1 MIQRWAKNVE
11 NFGEKSGH
19 HNLSSLVNVEKNV
32 WSKNAL
38 ARERG
43 DKKIKALMWQRMEII
58 TQCHLGTR
66 GKIVE
71 GEKTRLDCKIATF
84 YFSKANIFTPCL
96 PQFWICELYV
106 LDDAVG
112 LLRLKKRR
120 IEQRKNDKFLARTF
134 FRLDDSRIF
143 LFLGRDSRSW
153 AFSTSLFPYYWF
165 RKSHCT
171 HPYFVRIGLA
181 QGLSIEKW
189 LQFRI
194 NWKLQSFL
202 QKESL
207 FPRFSPIWT
216 FPFSV
221 ALFESLGTSD
231 PDPDKKGFPRGQFEL
246 TLPREKKMCQKCVT
260 LSALRS
266 PTF

>member
-153 AFSTSLFPYYWF
+153 AFSTSLFPYYRF

-171 HPYFVRIGLA
+171 HPYFVTIGLA
-181 QGLSIEKW
+181 QGLSINDCNFASSRNCNLFYGKSP
-189 LQFRI
+189 
-194 NWKLQSFL
+194 SFL
-202 QKESL
+202 AFHL
-207 FPRFSPIWT
+207 FGLSPFLWPYLNLWGPLIPT
-216 FPFSV
+216 RI
-221 ALFESLGTSD
+221 
-231 PDPDKKGFPRGQFEL
+231 KKGSPEVNSSWPCRGK
-246 TLPREKKMCQKCVT
+246 RKCVRN
-260 LSALRS
+260 A
-266 PTF
+266 